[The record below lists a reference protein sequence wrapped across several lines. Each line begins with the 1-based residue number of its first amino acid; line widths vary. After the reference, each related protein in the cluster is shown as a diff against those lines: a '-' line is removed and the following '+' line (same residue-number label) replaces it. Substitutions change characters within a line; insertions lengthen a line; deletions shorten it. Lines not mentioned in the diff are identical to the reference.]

1 MIPRSDAPNG
11 QLPYGLENLTSI
23 GGVPFGQA
31 ANNNNQFMS
40 YQSVL
45 PYMQNLPGY
54 ANMVGQRSQNTQA
67 MLQGQIPDDVITQ
80 ISQQAAERGIAGG
93 VPQSPNANAAYL
105 RALGLTSL
113 DLMGQ
118 GSQQL
123 SQSIADTPTPE
134 LFNPA
139 SLWAPEYQQQTALNQ
154 TVAAKGVADLQAKNK
169 AASDAWNKNKNYTT
183 YSNYMGI
190 GGSMGAGHL

>member
-1 MIPRSDAPNG
+1 MAQLMIPKPG
-11 QLPYGLENLTSI
+11 QYNN
-23 GGVPFGQA
+23 VPFGNAA
-31 ANNNNQFMS
+31 ANTNEFMTG
-40 YQSVL
+40 QSVM
-45 PYMQNLPGY
+45 PYNMNLPGY
-54 ANMVGQRSQNTQA
+54 ANMVGQRSENTLD
-67 MLQGQIPDDVITQ
+67 MLKGQIPDDVISQ

-123 SQSIADTPTPE
+123 SQSIADTPVPE

-139 SLWAPEYQQQTALNQ
+139 SLWAPDYQQQTAYNYANATKMQ
-154 TVAAKGVADLQAKNK
+154 ADLQQKNK
-169 AASDAWNKNKNYTT
+169 AASDAWNKQKNGTT
-183 YSNYMGI
+183 YSNYYGI
-190 GGSMGAGHL
+190 GGGFAPMGY